1 MACLLSTGY
10 SLGCRDNLGGIQ
22 AVYLQNWSGA
32 TTWSYSTD
40 GTITGSTSGSTTW
53 YKVEQ
58 RNETGEFNQEGA
70 HSLENGTNF
79 WNQNVN
85 LVFHKYQASIRNLV
99 YVLAQTEVNIIVKDQ
114 NGSYFLVGEQNGA
127 NLIASAPS
135 TGKAFGDLNGATISF
150 QAKEPWPAR
159 ELSST
164 LFATYTLV

>member
-22 AVYLQNWSGA
+22 AVYLQNWSGT

-40 GTITGSTSGSTTW
+40 GTITGSTSGSLTW
-53 YKVEQ
+53 YTVEQ
-58 RNETGEFNQEGA
+58 RNETASFNQEGQ

-79 WNQNVN
+79 WNQNVD

-99 YVLAQTEVNIIVKDQ
+99 YILAQTEVNIIVKDQ
-114 NGSYFLVGEQNGA
+114 NGAYFLVGEQNGA
-127 NLIASAPS
+127 NLSASAPS